1 MKGFPALSLGRKS
14 IDPPKGLRPLNA
26 KTLLTKHLAKQ
37 LAEVTKTTA
46 QMKKMP
52 KIGTSIGIKKGK

>member
-1 MKGFPALSLGRKS
+1 MKGFLTLSLGRKA

-37 LAEVTKTTA
+37 LAEVTKT
-46 QMKKMP
+46 QSKMKGMKKV
-52 KIGTSIGIKKGK
+52 K

>member
-1 MKGFPALSLGRKS
+1 MKGFPSLSLGRKA

-37 LAEVTKTTA
+37 LAEVTKT
-46 QMKKMP
+46 QSKMKGMKK
-52 KIGTSIGIKKGK
+52 K

>member
-1 MKGFPALSLGRKS
+1 MPSLSLGRKA

-37 LAEVTKTTA
+37 LAEVTKT
-46 QMKKMP
+46 QSKMKKIPMMG
-52 KIGTSIGIKKGK
+52 KIGKGK